1 MGRKKVEKDS
11 FEWMASNLFHKEDII
26 GFQFTAGNTPLGIK
40 ENRPLEMSGHINKT
54 KTSVVIDGVEY
65 ALADKIS
72 EHIFGKDHT
81 IDMVKLRDYQ
91 KQFRD
96 LGYEVEENS
105 DFAGEWYWFRVKCK
119 HDEILDHVKR
129 LKESLVI

>member
-1 MGRKKVEKDS
+1 MGRKKVDKDS
-11 FEWMASNLFHKEDII
+11 LEWMVSNLFHKEDII

-40 ENRPLEMSGHINKT
+40 ENRPLEMYCSINKSRST
-54 KTSVVIDGVEY
+54 VVIDGVEY

-72 EHIFGKDHT
+72 EHIFGKGHT
-81 IDMVKLRDYQ
+81 IDMDKLRDYQ

-96 LGYEVEENS
+96 LGYEVEEGEY
-105 DFAGEWYWFRVKCK
+105 AGNWYWFRVKCK